1 MHRCRERH
9 QCNHKPMAAL
19 STRRL
24 KKMQDN
30 NTEQGKT
37 IKPDDARKKQ
47 LDLDLILIVV
57 ITGLVLFFVLILFGK
72 QFNGF
77 IYDTNR
83 PVLSRV
89 AVAAICGQYA
99 LAGLGI
105 TVVCIFRKEK
115 FTKFGLNTKNLL
127 PALLLS
133 LACCVPDFIYQFA
146 RGHVHS
152 WCPFYDVTTTKEL
165 LAAGLAVKIPGL
177 LLTAAAW
184 GFFEGFNYVV
194 IRDKLSE
201 RYPSK
206 YRFWD
211 TGAFVCAVMCIIIHG
226 MVGVTP
232 DAILDM
238 LLTMFLIYGML
249 IVRKETGNA
258 WGCVLI
264 FFVYWN
270 AL

>member
-1 MHRCRERH
+1 
-9 QCNHKPMAAL
+9 
-19 STRRL
+19 
-24 KKMQDN
+24 MQD
-30 NTEQGKT
+30 KT
-37 IKPDDARKKQ
+37 ITLDAARKKQ
-47 LDLDLILIVV
+47 LDIDIILIGV
-57 ITGLVLFFVLILFGK
+57 ITFLALFFILVLFGK

-77 IYDTNR
+77 IYDTNQ
-83 PVLSRV
+83 PVLPRV
-89 AVAAICGQYA
+89 AVAAICGQFA

-105 TVVCIFRKEK
+105 TIVCIIRKES
-115 FTKFGLNTKNLL
+115 FASFGLNTKNLL

-133 LACCVPDFIYQFA
+133 LACCVPDLIYQLIK
-146 RGHVHS
+146 GNVHQ
-152 WCPFYDVTTTKEL
+152 WCPFYDVFTTKEL
-165 LAAGLAVKIPGL
+165 LVASVPVKIAGF

-194 IRDKLSE
+194 IGDKLSE

-206 YRFWD
+206 HRFWD
-211 TGAFVCAVMCIIIHG
+211 TGAFICAVMCILIHG
-226 MVGVTP
+226 AVGVTP
-232 DAILDM
+232 DAVIEM

-264 FFVYWN
+264 FIVYWN